1 MIIHGSLKHTTSGRR
16 IRSTTRSRRSPRQ
29 NSLST
34 LRVPTNSYAQSRM
47 AANRQY
53 QSRQAETLSAPADT
67 SYKQEVSSNYTISI
81 PYNKGAYQVIPVDD
95 IKKIGR

>member
-1 MIIHGSLKHTTSGRR
+1 
-16 IRSTTRSRRSPRQ
+16 
-29 NSLST
+29 
-34 LRVPTNSYAQSRM
+34 M

-53 QSRQAETLSAPADT
+53 QSRQAETLSTPTDT

>member
-16 IRSTTRSRRSPRQ
+16 IRSTTRSRRSRQ
-29 NSLST
+29 RSSLST
-34 LRVPTNSYAQSRM
+34 LRVPTNSYVQSRM
-47 AANRQY
+47 AENRQY
-53 QSRQAETLSAPADT
+53 QSRQAETLSTPENT
-67 SYKQEVSSNYTISI
+67 SYKKEVSSNYTISI